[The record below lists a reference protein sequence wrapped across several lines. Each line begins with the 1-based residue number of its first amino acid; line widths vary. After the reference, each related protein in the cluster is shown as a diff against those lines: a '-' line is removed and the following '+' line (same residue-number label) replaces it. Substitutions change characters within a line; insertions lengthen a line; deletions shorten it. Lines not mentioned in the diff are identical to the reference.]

1 MTRIVAVALTV
12 IVTTGCISGGGSRP
26 RVTASAPSLSGPAS
40 ALQGQW
46 ELVGL
51 EAQGKPRQAVGR
63 LSFDEFNNIAL
74 RAELAPGEAGA
85 APPRVVLLDFSAKAA
100 IDRGELS
107 YVGLE
112 RRAPPEQ
119 MVPTASEP
127 SDWRHYSVE
136 GDTLQMW
143 QENSSGER
151 VGVLTF
157 RRVP

>member
-1 MTRIVAVALTV
+1 
-12 IVTTGCISGGGSRP
+12 
-26 RVTASAPSLSGPAS
+26 
-40 ALQGQW
+40 
-46 ELVGL
+46 
-51 EAQGKPRQAVGR
+51 
-63 LSFDEFNNIAL
+63 
-74 RAELAPGEAGA
+74 
-85 APPRVVLLDFSAKAA
+85 
-100 IDRGELS
+100 
-107 YVGLE
+107 VGLE

>member
-1 MTRIVAVALTV
+1 
-12 IVTTGCISGGGSRP
+12 
-26 RVTASAPSLSGPAS
+26 
-40 ALQGQW
+40 
-46 ELVGL
+46 
-51 EAQGKPRQAVGR
+51 
-63 LSFDEFNNIAL
+63 
-74 RAELAPGEAGA
+74 
-85 APPRVVLLDFSAKAA
+85 
-100 IDRGELS
+100 
-107 YVGLE
+107 VGLE
-112 RRAPPEQ
+112 RRTPPEQ